1 MQYGYARGSTV
12 NMNLNR
18 NIEVQNINEIHSFV
32 EDTPQ
37 LMENL
42 SIRDNMNFFLSL
54 WKEDRKK
61 YKIKFEFFLKMFK
74 LDRYNGESIKNLSL
88 GTKQKVFISLMLSRD
103 VLVYI
108 LDEPFNSL
116 DKESQIALSNYINRS
131 TKSFIVVSHD
141 NSKIN
146 YNREIKLG
154 R

>member
-1 MQYGYARGSTV
+1 MQYGYARGSAI
-12 NMNLNR
+12 NMNFNR

-103 VLVYI
+103 VFVYI
-108 LDEPFNSL
+108 
-116 DKESQIALSNYINRS
+116 
-131 TKSFIVVSHD
+131 
-141 NSKIN
+141 
-146 YNREIKLG
+146 
-154 R
+154 